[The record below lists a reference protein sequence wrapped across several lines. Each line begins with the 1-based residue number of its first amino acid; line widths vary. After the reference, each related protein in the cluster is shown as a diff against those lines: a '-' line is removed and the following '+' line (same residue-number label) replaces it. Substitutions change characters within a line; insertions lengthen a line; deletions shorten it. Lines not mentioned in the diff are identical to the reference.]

1 MHPYRPEGSFT
12 EVPSPELLRK
22 YAGTDKVFQA
32 ACTKCD
38 EHLNLHVDLGN
49 LKGIIPR
56 DETTLGLTEGRV
68 KEIAIVSRVGKPVC
82 FQVLSFDR
90 RGTVI
95 LSRKAAQAEAKNYFF
110 SVLHPGDIISA
121 RVQNTSPLGVFCD
134 IGCGFT
140 ALMRISRCCV
150 SRLKDASALFHPG
163 QELLTAV
170 YQIDDDRGHI
180 ELTGRELLGTWE
192 ENASLFR
199 PGQTVTGTVRS
210 IMPYGMF
217 IELTP
222 NLSGLAEPKEG
233 LSPGDRVSVYIRSI
247 QPQQH
252 KIKLSLLE
260 VLPPA
265 VVPPRLQYFIESGSL
280 KQWEY
285 YPGSKAIT
293 VF

>member
-1 MHPYRPEGSFT
+1 MHPYRPEGSYD

-22 YAGTDKVFQA
+22 YAGTDMIFQA
-32 ACTKCD
+32 PCIKCD
-38 EHLNLHVDLGN
+38 EFHNLHVDLGN

-56 DETTLGLTEGRV
+56 DETALGLVEGRT

-82 FQVLSFDR
+82 FQVQSFDR
-90 RGTVI
+90 RGTAI
-95 LSRKAAQAEAKNYFF
+95 LSRKAAQSEAKNYFF
-110 SVLHPGDIISA
+110 SVLQPGDIIPA
-121 RVQNTSPLGVFCD
+121 RVQNTSPMGVFCD

-150 SRLKDASALFHPG
+150 SRLKDTSALFCPG
-163 QELLTAV
+163 QEVFAAV
-170 YQIDDDRGHI
+170 YRIDDDLGHI

-210 IMPYGMF
+210 IMSYGMF

-222 NLSGLAEPKEG
+222 NLSGLAEPKESI
-233 LSPGDRVSVYIRSI
+233 SPGDRVSVYIRSI
-247 QPQQH
+247 QPQRH

-265 VVPPRLQYFIESGSL
+265 LEPPQLQYYIQTGKL
-280 KQWEY
+280 KRWEY
-285 YPGSKAIT
+285 YPGSKAVT